1 MRTEKRIIVTIP
13 ILYSDDDLFVID
25 KPAGIVVNRAES
37 VRGFTVQDWAE
48 KNIQKIKRSKDQ
60 KKKNT
65 DLQLFIDRSGIVHRL
80 DKDTSGVLLV
90 AKHPT
95 ALVNL
100 LTQFKERT
108 IRKEYRALVHGR
120 VVPREGSI
128 DVPVQRLPWDRKRFG
143 VWPDGKPS
151 QTHYRVKDYFHS
163 PEGIYTLLDV
173 RPRTGRTHQI
183 RVHLRYLGYP
193 IVGDLFYAGKKR
205 ARDTHGWCPRI
216 FLHAAKLTFK
226 LPSSGKMITIK
237 SPLPPELQQ
246 TLNRMTVAE

>member
-1 MRTEKRIIVTIP
+1 MTIP

-48 KNIQKIKRSKDQ
+48 KRIKA
-60 KKKNT
+60 T
-65 DLQLFIDRSGIVHRL
+65 DFRHQTDPELDKLFNDRSGIAHRL

-95 ALVNL
+95 ALANL
-100 LTQFKERT
+100 LAQFKDRT
-108 IRKEYRALVHGR
+108 VRKEYCALVHGR

-128 DVPVQRLPWDRKRFG
+128 NVPVQRLPWDRKRFG
-143 VWPDGKPS
+143 VWPDGKSS
-151 QTHYRVKDYFHS
+151 QTQYRVNGYFHS
-163 PEGIYTLLDV
+163 PEAVYTLLDV
-173 RPRTGRTHQI
+173 HPRTGRTHQI
-183 RVHLRYLGYP
+183 RVHLQYLGYP

-205 ARDTHGWCPRI
+205 VRDTRAWCPRI
-216 FLHAAKLTFK
+216 FLHAAELTFK
-226 LPSSGKMITIK
+226 LPSSGKMVTIE

-246 TLNRMTVAE
+246 ALNRLTVIP